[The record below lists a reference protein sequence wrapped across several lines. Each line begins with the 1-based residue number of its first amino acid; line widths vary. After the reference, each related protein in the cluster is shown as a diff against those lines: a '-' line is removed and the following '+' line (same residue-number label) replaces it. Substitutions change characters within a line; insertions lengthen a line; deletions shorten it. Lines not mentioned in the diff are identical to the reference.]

1 VWLCACFSVHSFG
14 YTPRTNRNETKRC
27 SKRVELSRV
36 GSVGLDRFG
45 LVWPGSG
52 SGYGFGFC
60 FSYCP
65 GCGCGSGSCRF
76 WQLWLRL
83 WAVCFRLEPSVRF
96 MGHLSEHS
104 KWLTANVGCC
114 CSFVV
119 RFFRFYCCQWLLVCC
134 SVAASDC
141 QSVWQSVSLPYCK
154 WMRAEGAGQGLGPP
168 TDCCSAGK
176 SSQRANET
184 VRNKTKRTKP
194 NRTEQIQSDFCCWY
208 TNKRICEYLF
218 SIYSR
223 TSITRTIYHEQKKPK
238 NSLRTSDG
246 WLLL

>member
-1 VWLCACFSVHSFG
+1 MKMARLWFFIISYQKAAQLMFQCTASFRTHTNFIHTQSRVIVRLFFSSLVWIH
-14 YTPRTNRNETKRC
+14 TTNESKRC

-65 GCGCGSGSCRF
+65 GCGSGSCRF

-114 CSFVV
+114 CSF
-119 RFFRFYCCQWLLVCC
+119 RCSFFRFYCCQWLLVCC

-141 QSVWQSVSLPYCK
+141 QSV
-154 WMRAEGAGQGLGPP
+154 
-168 TDCCSAGK
+168 
-176 SSQRANET
+176 
-184 VRNKTKRTKP
+184 
-194 NRTEQIQSDFCCWY
+194 
-208 TNKRICEYLF
+208 
-218 SIYSR
+218 
-223 TSITRTIYHEQKKPK
+223 
-238 NSLRTSDG
+238 
-246 WLLL
+246 